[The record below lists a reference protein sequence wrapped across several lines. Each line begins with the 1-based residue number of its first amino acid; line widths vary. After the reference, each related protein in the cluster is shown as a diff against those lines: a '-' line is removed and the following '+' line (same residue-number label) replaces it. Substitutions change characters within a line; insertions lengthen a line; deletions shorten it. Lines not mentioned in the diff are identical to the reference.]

1 MKFRFIYIFFLS
13 SILVLNSCG
22 INDNEDPIPAF
33 VKISDAKVLLP
44 NGVTDTD
51 KITDIWAFAD
61 GQILGVFPFP
71 AAIPITLT
79 GSDIELTLLAGIRN
93 NGINDTPVFYPFY
106 KSDVR
111 VLSPKPEEV
120 ISFIPE
126 FVYVTTAKMP
136 INESFEVANS
146 LDLDIDN
153 NTMTNLSIVD
163 DESAIGNRSGLI
175 ELTNSVSFIE
185 IASQVEILAGENARG
200 ASYLE
205 LDYKGEGEISIGI
218 AKRQG
223 IQLFVEYLVFVPGRQ
238 DWNKIYIDLTDK
250 LSPRDYNGYRIVIG
264 FRRTGFSATSKI
276 WIDNVK
282 HVHF

>member
-1 MKFRFIYIFFLS
+1 MESKFIYFLFLPC
-13 SILVLNSCG
+13 ILVLNSCG

-33 VKISDAKVLLP
+33 IKIADTKVVLP
-44 NGVTDTD
+44 NGTDDTD

-61 GQILGVFPFP
+61 GQILGVFPIP
-71 AAIPITLT
+71 ATIPLTLT
-79 GSDIELTLLAGIRN
+79 GADIEITLLAGIRN

-111 VLSPKPEEV
+111 VISPQPEEV
-120 ISFIPE
+120 ISYEPVFQ
-126 FVYVTTAKMP
+126 YVNTSKIP
-136 INESFEVANS
+136 INESFESSNS
-146 LDLDIDN
+146 LDFDLDN
-153 NTMTNLSIVD
+153 NTTTNLSIVSD
-163 DESAIGNRSGLI
+163 VASLGNRSGLI

-185 IASQVEILAGENARG
+185 IASQVEVLAGENARG
-200 ASYLE
+200 SSYVE
-205 LDYKGEGEISIGI
+205 FDYKGEGEISIGI

-223 IQLFVEYLVFVPGRQ
+223 TLLFVEYLVFVPGRQ

-250 LSPRDYNGYRIVIG
+250 LSPRDYDGYRIAVG

>member
-1 MKFRFIYIFFLS
+1 MHNRHIFLFFIVGSWF
-13 SILVLNSCG
+13 LNSCS
-22 INDNEDPIPAF
+22 INDNENPIPAF
-33 VKISDAKVLLP
+33 VKIADSKVVLAD
-44 NGVTDTD
+44 GSVDTD
-51 KITDIWAFAD
+51 KVTDIWAFAD
-61 GQILGVFPFP
+61 GQILGVFPLP
-71 AAIPITLT
+71 AMIPITLT

-111 VLSPKPEEV
+111 VISPDPEEV
-120 ISFIPE
+120 ISFEPA
-126 FVYVTTAKMP
+126 FQYVSTAKIP
-136 INESFEVANS
+136 VNEGFEGSNS
-146 LDLDIDN
+146 LDFDLDSNDA
-153 NTMTNLSIVD
+153 TNMSIEAD
-163 DESAIGNRSGLI
+163 DSAVGSRSGLI
-175 ELTNSVSFIE
+175 ELTSSLSFIE
-185 IASQVEILAGENARG
+185 VASQTEILAGENARG

-205 LDYKGEGEISIGI
+205 LDYKGEGEISIGL

-223 IQLFVEYLVFVPGRQ
+223 SILFVEYLVFVPGKQ

-250 LSPRDYNGYRIVIG
+250 LSPRDYDGYRIAIG